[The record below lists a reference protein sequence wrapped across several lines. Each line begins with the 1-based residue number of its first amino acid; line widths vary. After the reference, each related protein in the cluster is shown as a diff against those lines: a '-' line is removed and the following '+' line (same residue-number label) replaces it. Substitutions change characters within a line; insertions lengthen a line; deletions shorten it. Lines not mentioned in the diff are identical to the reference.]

1 MLNGKKVNLLH
12 KGLLL
17 AKKGDIKQAL
27 ASAGAVFMILL
38 IFGLDFCHV
47 EFS

>member
-1 MLNGKKVNLLH
+1 VKSR

-27 ASAGAVFMILL
+27 ASAGAVGQVQI
-38 IFGLDFCHV
+38 
-47 EFS
+47 